1 MLEKRRKIETAKLQ
15 NLIEDF
21 LKEQKIRENLAK
33 TREVS
38 VKNLQENLKKSRK
51 KLNPRQNLVLN
62 IEPLE
67 ERKGSPFF
75 REISDR
81 AFSLVHEEYQRIM
94 RDWKEGKIIIRND
107 SSKKTITEKNEGFGN
122 KKEDSSEKKKR
133 IKEKFKEISIK
144 FEKILNSR
152 IDGPCATPLF
162 EENSKGG
169 EPSTIPLL
177 EVSRKISEKIYD
189 FHEKTTNKNENII
202 EKALKEEKSTKNNNK
217 NVEKA
222 LKNENVKE
230 KDIKILPSMT
240 LKPFSGVEGG
250 RVFPLEKNEKKQK
263 SLGSREK
270 EKLSIGENHSKKNGE
285 NQENRKIAGE
295 EKKGPQNSIS
305 SSNRS
310 DNFYSNSDQVREK
323 QVFY

>member
-1 MLEKRRKIETAKLQ
+1 MLEKRRKIETVKLQ

-38 VKNLQENLKKSRK
+38 LKNLRENLKKSRK
-51 KLNPRQNLVLN
+51 KLNVCPKVVLN
-62 IEPLE
+62 IEPPE

-75 REISDR
+75 RELSDR

-94 RDWKEGKIIIRND
+94 RDLKEGKIIITND
-107 SSKKTITEKNEGFGN
+107 RTNNSKKTITEKNEGLGN

-169 EPSTIPLL
+169 EPSMIPLL

-189 FHEKTTNKNENII
+189 FNEKTTINNDNII
-202 EKALKEEKSTKNNNK
+202 EKSYLYAKNFN
-217 NVEKA
+217 
-222 LKNENVKE
+222 
-230 KDIKILPSMT
+230 
-240 LKPFSGVEGG
+240 
-250 RVFPLEKNEKKQK
+250 
-263 SLGSREK
+263 
-270 EKLSIGENHSKKNGE
+270 
-285 NQENRKIAGE
+285 
-295 EKKGPQNSIS
+295 
-305 SSNRS
+305 
-310 DNFYSNSDQVREK
+310 
-323 QVFY
+323 